1 MLRNIWKNQMGQK
14 SLNLIVKS
22 IESHLVNIPENEG
35 VSHDG
40 RTSQESLA
48 LSKGDRDSSSAVA
61 PKSFFSQRSCL
72 AFMRLA
78 LTL

>member
-35 VSHDG
+35 VMMGEPHKKAWL
-40 RTSQESLA
+40 LA
-48 LSKGDRDSSSAVA
+48 KGTETAPQRLLLSPSSPSVPA
-61 PKSFFSQRSCL
+61 
-72 AFMRLA
+72 
-78 LTL
+78 